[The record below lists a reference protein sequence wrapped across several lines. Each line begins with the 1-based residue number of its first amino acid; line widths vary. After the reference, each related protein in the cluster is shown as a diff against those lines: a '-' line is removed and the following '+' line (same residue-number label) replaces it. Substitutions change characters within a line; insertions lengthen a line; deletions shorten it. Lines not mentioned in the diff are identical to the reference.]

1 MPIVLLGL
9 SHHSAPLEVRER
21 LTFPADAL
29 EGALERLTS
38 RETLRE
44 GLILSTCNRTE
55 LLGHTGSGGVR
66 DGAEAMREFLAAER
80 RFPLEELD
88 RYCYRMADREAVH
101 HLFRVTASLD
111 SMVLG
116 EVQILKQVKDAH
128 QAALRARSIG
138 AVLDPLLRKAIGVA
152 KRVRTETGIARHP
165 TSISYAAVSLARTI
179 FEDLSG
185 RKIILI
191 GAGKMGE
198 LAARHLLERGV
209 ESIYVAN
216 RSHPRAV
223 ELARTFDGEAV
234 HFDRI
239 LETLEKVDIAI
250 SSTASPQPILRY
262 EDVLRLIRV
271 RKNRPIFFIDIA
283 VPRDIEPRVNTIDN
297 VYLYDLDDLAGV
309 VAAGRAVREA
319 EARQAEE
326 IVRREAE
333 AFHAWARTLDLSPV
347 IADVRQR
354 LDRVRTDELERYRS
368 RLAGLT
374 PEQRKAVE
382 EMTGSLLNKL
392 LHHPIRALKGAVQ
405 GGDASDR
412 IRFFREIFG
421 VHEDAAGTTGPPG
434 APPAAG
440 KREED
445 DESDNA

>member
-9 SHHSAPLEVRER
+9 SHHSAPLDVREK

-29 EGALERLTS
+29 EEALGRLTS
-38 RETLRE
+38 RDTLRE

-55 LLGHTGSGGVR
+55 LLGHTGSSGAR
-66 DGAEAMREFLAAER
+66 DGEDAMREFLAAER
-80 RFPLEELD
+80 GFPLGELD

-116 EVQILKQVKDAH
+116 EVQILKQVKAAH

-138 AVLDPLLRKAIGVA
+138 AVLDPLLRKALGVA

-198 LAARHLLERGV
+198 LAARHLLERGIA
-209 ESIYVAN
+209 SIYVAN
-216 RSHPRAV
+216 RSFPRAV

-239 LETLEKVDIAI
+239 LEVLEKVDIAI

-262 EDVLRLIRV
+262 EDVVRPIRA
-271 RKNRPIFFIDIA
+271 RQNRPIVLIDRA
-283 VPRDIEPRVNTIDN
+283 VPRDVGRRVNTIDN

-309 VAAGRAVREA
+309 VAAGRAEREA
-319 EARQAEE
+319 EARHAEE

-333 AFHAWARTLDLSPV
+333 AFHTWARTLDLSPV
-347 IADVRQR
+347 IADVRRR
-354 LDRVRTDELERYRS
+354 LDRVRVDELERYRS

-374 PEQRKAVE
+374 PDQRKAVE
-382 EMTGSLLNKL
+382 ELTGSLLNKL

-405 GGDASDR
+405 GSDVPDR

-421 VHEDAAGTTGPPG
+421 IHDAAGGSEPDIRD
-434 APPAAG
+434 PAAG
-440 KREED
+440 RQEESD
-445 DESDNA
+445 DSDNA